1 MSPESFQLLY
11 KAMTTTGTV
20 KIEDGGNLLL
30 RQYTKRAIFFFSIV
44 LTLSTTFYSLNWN
57 PNLALSDRLFLLTV
71 FFCHVFLLFQTIILW
86 RHSKNLSDILQDIE
100 RISKIFRKY
109 EVYEKFHIDF
119 REKPQK
125 VLKLFAK

>member
-1 MSPESFQLLY
+1 MSLESFQLLY

-20 KIEDGGNLLL
+20 EIDDEGNLLL
-30 RQYTKRAIFFFSIV
+30 RQYSKRAIFIFSIV
-44 LTLSTTFYSLNWN
+44 FTLLTTFYSLNWN

-71 FFCHVFLLFQTIILW
+71 FLCHVFLLIQTIILW
-86 RHSKNLSDILQDIE
+86 RHSKNLSDILQDIK
-100 RISKIFRKY
+100 RIFEIFCKY
-109 EVYEKFHIDF
+109 EIYEEFHIDF